1 MKVNDEIKL
10 DNDKTGRR
18 YVYYAKHM
26 NNDVNQYEIVMCIE
40 DEQGFRPIDH
50 PDFKHMEKKEAKA
63 EAEALNK
70 AMGMDDSKQNLFIVA
85 STMRRRNR
93 IC

>member
-1 MKVNDEIKL
+1 MKVKDELKL
-10 DNDKTGRR
+10 DNDNTGRR

-26 NNDVNQYEIVMCIE
+26 NHDVNQYEIVMCIE
-40 DEQGFRPIDH
+40 DEQGFRHIDLF
-50 PDFKHMEKKEAKA
+50 DFKFMEKKEAKA

-70 AMGMDDSKQNLFIVA
+70 AMGMNDSKQNMSIVA
-85 STMRRRNR
+85 STMRRRNG